1 MTRQNDIH
9 AFVQASGEHVLMLG
23 EALCVFYFRSLVIRS
38 HIRAAD
44 AYEHFQGAECLGKL
58 PKDQR

>member
-1 MTRQNDIH
+1 
-9 AFVQASGEHVLMLG
+9 MLG
-23 EALCVFYFRSLVIRS
+23 EALCVFYFRSLVILS